1 MTDIKNIFNEFYSP
15 LCNYAVKIV
24 KDSVIAED
32 IVQSLFI
39 QLWETNKLVTIEK
52 PERFLL
58 RSTKFKCI
66 DYLRKNNS
74 STKVFASQES
84 WDQITSTVDL
94 NEEDIEPL
102 LHYFA
107 SKLPRKT
114 REVFLLSRTSGL
126 TYKEIAKDRG
136 IAVKTVETH
145 MSKALK
151 IMRKLLKDHDFF
163 TLLVLLEFMD
173 L

>member
-1 MTDIKNIFNEFYSP
+1 MINNGQSIDWY
-15 LCNYAVKIV
+15 KIV
-24 KDSVIAED
+24 KRFSYCED
-32 IVQSLFI
+32 IVPSLFT

-52 PERFLL
+52 PEWFLL

-74 STKVFASQES
+74 STKVFVSQES
-84 WDQITSTVDL
+84 WDQIISTADL

-114 REVFLLSRTSGL
+114 REVFLLSSNIR
-126 TYKEIAKDRG
+126 
-136 IAVKTVETH
+136 VK
-145 MSKALK
+145 
-151 IMRKLLKDHDFF
+151 I
-163 TLLVLLEFMD
+163 
-173 L
+173 